1 MESVMM
7 PGCVR
12 SADTSVLR
20 LTATEARDNLAQTVN
35 RVVSGDRSA
44 DGPKNRQVIL
54 SQDGKDV
61 AAIIHIEEF
70 WLLENLIEQLEDDF
84 YAEEADKILA
94 QTKPEDYIPYE
105 QVRKELGLE

>member
-7 PGCVR
+7 PGCVI

-35 RVVSGDRSA
+35 RVVSGDR
-44 DGPKNRQVIL
+44 QVIL
-54 SQDGKDV
+54 SQDGFDV

-84 YAEEADKILA
+84 YADEADKILA

-105 QVRKELGLE
+105 QVRKELGLK

>member
-1 MESVMM
+1 MEQVMIS
-7 PGCVR
+7 GCVTPDTKCA
-12 SADTSVLR
+12 SAPSSSVLR
-20 LTATEARDNLAQTVN
+20 LTATEARNNFAQTVN
-35 RVVSGDRSA
+35 RVASGD
-44 DGPKNRQVIL
+44 RQVIL

-84 YAEEADKILA
+84 YAEEAEKILA
-94 QTKPEDYIPYE
+94 QTKREDYIPYE